1 MITGTSIFGPFVV
14 MHFGSLIFFGSS
26 PIIIAFTGGLRFINY
41 FIEWR
46 FSNTIPRII
55 HTTPPIT
62 PVSPTLIQ
70 QILDFIADGLEKAAN
85 TIKDISKTKKE

>member
-1 MITGTSIFGPFVV
+1 MITGTAIFGPFVV

-26 PIIIAFTGGLRFINY
+26 PIIIAFAGGLRFINY

-46 FSNTIPRII
+46 FSSTISTIK
-55 HTTPPIT
+55 PIL
-62 PVSPTLIQ
+62 PTLIQ
-70 QILDFIADGLEKAAN
+70 QILDFIADGLEKTAN